1 MHMYIKVKDVRKGDR
16 LLHEQLNE
24 VLKVLSRSL
33 SKELSA
39 CLLSENSV
47 EEIRLR
53 INRPVFVLCKGK
65 EKYLTKFN
73 ELKPSNTLQNPRIV
87 TKDDLVE
94 SLNYISRYSRYACE
108 EEIRQGFFTIQG
120 GHRIGIGGQ
129 VIVEKE
135 QVRSFKQITFL
146 TIRIAHEIKGCASFL
161 LPYLYEDGHFLH
173 TLIAAGPGN
182 GKTTLLRDLIRQ
194 ISNGNDEHTGV
205 NVGVVD
211 ERSEI
216 GASFLGVPQNDVGI
230 RTDILDACPKVV
242 GIKMLLRTMNPAV
255 IAVDEIGTL
264 KDLEAIY
271 QIIGC
276 GCTIL
281 ATAHSRM
288 DNHLFL
294 HTILE
299 GKKLFERIVM
309 LGNRENNEQIVSI
322 YNGKGENL
330 YRRVMHW

>member
-1 MHMYIKVKDVRKGDR
+1 MHEK
-16 LLHEQLNE
+16 LNE

-33 SKELSA
+33 SKDLSA
-39 CLLSENSV
+39 CLLMEDSV

-53 INRPVFVLCKGK
+53 INCPVFILCKGR
-65 EKYLTKFN
+65 EKYLTKSN
-73 ELKPSNTLQNPRIV
+73 ELKFSNNICNPRIV

-129 VIVEKE
+129 VLVDKE
-135 QVRSFKQITFL
+135 EIRSFKHITFL
-146 TIRIAHEIKGCASFL
+146 TIRVAHEVKGCASFL
-161 LPYLYEDGHFLH
+161 LPYLYENGRLLH
-173 TLIAAGPGN
+173 TLIASGPGN

-194 ISNGNDEHTGV
+194 ISNGTKEHEGV
-205 NVGVVD
+205 NVGVAD

-230 RTDILDACPKVV
+230 RTDILDACPKVL
-242 GIKMLLRTMNPAV
+242 GIKMLLRTMNPSV
-255 IAVDEIGTL
+255 IAVDEIGTMR
-264 KDLEAIY
+264 DLETIH
-271 QIIGC
+271 QVIGC

-288 DNHLFL
+288 DNPLFL

-299 GKKLFERIVM
+299 KSNLFERIVM
-309 LGNRENNEQIVSI
+309 LGNREGNRQRVDI
-322 YNGKGENL
+322 YNSRGEKL
-330 YRRVMHW
+330 